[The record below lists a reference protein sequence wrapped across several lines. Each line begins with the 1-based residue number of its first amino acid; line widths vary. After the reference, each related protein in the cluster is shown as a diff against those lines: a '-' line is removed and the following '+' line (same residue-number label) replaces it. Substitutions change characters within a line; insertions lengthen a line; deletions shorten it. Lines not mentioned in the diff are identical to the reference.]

1 MVIQNVPIHELD
13 PEASSKK
20 SERKALFNKWLERF
34 EYAFAFISLLVY
46 SDAILVGI
54 ITQGASEGDN
64 EHLFMTANY
73 TPIKLLYFLNYLI
86 TFVLLVCRYKRT
98 LYALQSNPIFVLIS
112 IYIPLTIFWSYDQ
125 GSTFMAG
132 LALTF
137 CTLFGVYLASRFSL
151 KQQVF
156 ILGYLMV
163 TFTILSFV
171 WSVVLP
177 KYGVMGGV
185 HLGAWRGVFVH
196 KNHAGRMMVL
206 ACAIQFMLFQYVR
219 HKYLKW
225 LFLTGI
231 GLSFL
236 MIIQTTSGGALVN
249 CVFVMT
255 IVAITRVFEA
265 EPRKLLLS
273 VIFLAAAGAFI
284 AMAYTPLM
292 AFGLR
297 LIGKA
302 PTLTGRTDIW
312 EYIFDQIARHPF
324 RGYGLNAFWG
334 GTDSAAL
341 YVIERA
347 GWEVPDSHHGFLDM
361 TLQIGIIGS
370 AMVCLALW
378 QTVLRGIARI
388 RLYRSWLS
396 SWLMVYALYMVVV
409 NLSETSLLITNNIF
423 WILTATTSFTASIE
437 AKYLVDINRFGLA
450 DKAIISEE
458 KPVGPVG

>member
-1 MVIQNVPIHELD
+1 MVIQNVPIHELELD
-13 PEASSKK
+13 GPSKLSK
-20 SERKALFNKWLERF
+20 RRALINKWFNRF

-73 TPIKLLYFLNYLI
+73 TPIKLLYFLNYFLTI
-86 TFVLLVCRYKRT
+86 VLLACRYKRT

-112 IYIPLTIFWSYDQ
+112 IYIPLTVFWSYSQ
-125 GSTFMAG
+125 GATFMAG

-137 CTLFGVYLASRFSL
+137 CTLFGVYLATRFSL

-156 ILGYLMV
+156 MLGYLML
-163 TFTILSFV
+163 TFTFLSFV
-171 WSVVLP
+171 WGVILP

-206 ACAIQFMLFQYVR
+206 AIPIQFMLFHYVKHR
-219 HKYLKW
+219 YQKWMYLV
-225 LFLTGI
+225 GM

-236 MIIQTTSGGALVN
+236 LIIQTTSGGALIN
-249 CVFVMT
+249 CMFMMT
-255 IVAITRVFEA
+255 IVVITRVFEA

-284 AMAYTPLM
+284 TMAYNPLM
-292 AFGLR
+292 TFGLR
-297 LIGKA
+297 LIGKD

-312 EYIFDQIARHPF
+312 EYIIDQIARHPF

-334 GTDSAAL
+334 GTDSAAR

-370 AMVCLALW
+370 TMVCLALW

-388 RLYRSWLS
+388 RLYKSWLS

-423 WILTATTSFTASIE
+423 WILTATTSFTASVE
-437 AKYLVDINRFGLA
+437 AKYLIDINRFGLA
-450 DKAIISEE
+450 DRAMISED
-458 KPVGPVG
+458 KTLGPIP

>member
-1 MVIQNVPIHELD
+1 MVTQNIPTSELAPDVP
-13 PEASSKK
+13 PKVSG
-20 SERKALFNKWLERF
+20 RKAIFNKWLEKF

-46 SDAILVGI
+46 SDAVLVGL
-54 ITQGASEGDN
+54 ITKGASEGDN

-73 TPIKLLYFLNYLI
+73 TPIKLLYFLNYFI
-86 TFVLLVCRYKRT
+86 TIVLLVCRYKRT
-98 LYALQSNPIFVLIS
+98 LYALQSNPIFILIS
-112 IYIPLTIFWSYDQ
+112 IYIPLSVFWSYDQ
-125 GSTFMAG
+125 GATFMAG

-151 KQQVF
+151 KQQV
-156 ILGYLMV
+156 IMLGYLML
-163 TFTILSFV
+163 TFTFLSFI

-206 ACAIQFMLFQYVR
+206 SCAIQFMLFQYVKDKF
-219 HKYLKW
+219 HKW
-225 LFLTGI
+225 LYLIGM
-231 GLSFL
+231 GLSCL
-236 MIIQTTSGGALVN
+236 MIIQTTSGGALIN

-255 IVAITRVFEA
+255 IVVITRVFEA

-284 AMAYTPLM
+284 TMAYNPLM
-292 AFGLR
+292 TFGLK
-297 LIGKA
+297 LIGKD

-378 QTVLRGIARI
+378 QTLLRGIARI

-396 SWLMVYALYMVVV
+396 SWLMVYSLYMVIV
-409 NLSETSLLITNNIF
+409 NLTETSLLITNNIF
-423 WILTATTSFTASIE
+423 WILMATTSFTASIE

-450 DKAIISEE
+450 DKALISEE
-458 KPVGPVG
+458 RPVGPVT